1 MMQTKT
7 ERVGGVRA
15 MVAGFLVAL
24 LVAGLVLAAT
34 GPARAAA
41 TFTVTNTN
49 DSGTGSLRQA
59 ILNANAATGA
69 DAINFNIPGGGVKT
83 ISPTSALPTI
93 TDAVVIDGYS
103 QPGSSPNTRDVGSS
117 DAVPLVELSG
127 ASAPADSIGLRIDAS
142 SSAVRGLVINR
153 WDDRGVDVRG
163 SGNTVSG
170 NFVGTDA
177 SGTLDRGNDSFGGVL
192 VNGDSNTVGGTSP
205 AARNVI
211 SGNEGEG
218 ININS
223 GAGHKVQGNLIGT
236 KKDGTGALGNAGVG
250 VFVHD
255 AQGNLIGSPG
265 GVTARFAANTV
276 AFNGAGGVKI
286 QSFAS
291 NVATAGNRV
300 LFNSIFSNAGLGIDL
315 VGGTENAAGATA
327 NDPSDADE
335 GPNDLQNRPVVT
347 SAKTV
352 GGSTTIQAKLN
363 SAPSDPFVVEF
374 YSNPSENEGKKLV
387 ASKAV
392 STNSNGNVA
401 FSVVPSQAVAPGQRI
416 TATATNAV
424 DANTSE
430 FSAPRTVVQ

>member
-1 MMQTKT
+1 M
-7 ERVGGVRA
+7 RA
-15 MVAGFLVAL
+15 MVAGFLAAL
-24 LVAGLVLAAT
+24 AVVGLMLAAT
-34 GPARAAA
+34 GPAHAAA

-69 DAINFNIPGGGVKT
+69 DAINFNIPGAGAKT
-83 ISPTSALPTI
+83 ISPSSELPTI
-93 TDAVVIDGYS
+93 TDAVTVDGYS

-142 SSAVRGLVINR
+142 GSAVRGLVINR
-153 WDDRGVDVRG
+153 WDSRGVDVRG

-170 NFVGTDA
+170 NFVGTDP
-177 SGTLDRGNDSFGGVL
+177 SGTLDRGNDSFGGVI

-236 KKDGTGALGNAGVG
+236 KKNGTGALGNAGVG

-255 AQGNLIGSPG
+255 AQDNLIGSPG
-265 GVTARFAANTV
+265 GITARFAANTI
-276 AFNGAGGVKI
+276 AFNGGDGVQIKAI
-286 QSFAS
+286 FA

-300 LFNSIFSNAGLGIDL
+300 LFNSIFSNAGQGIDL

-327 NDPSDADE
+327 NDPGDADE

-347 SAKTV
+347 SAKTA
-352 GGSTTIQAKLN
+352 GGTTTIQAKLN
-363 SAPSDPFVVEF
+363 STPSDPFVVEF
-374 YSNPSENEGKKLV
+374 YSSPSGNEGKKLV

-392 STNSNGNVA
+392 STDPSGNVA
-401 FSVVPSQAVAPGQRI
+401 FSVVPSEAVAAGQRI
-416 TATATNAV
+416 TATATNVV